1 MIKET
6 EFTIEEI
13 AQGFHL
19 PAFLIRHWIRKGKM
33 NGYLFYGFMEDRVE
47 TEALIKFQKDHP
59 IYQKAVRRL
68 LGQEE
73 LHYLRIS
80 LQKKHRLED
89 DIKLIGC
96 WEGAF
101 DLVEELQGREFMLR
115 EYEKIL
121 ERKYYPHPDL
131 KKVREEL
138 SDLEIAM
145 KKVFELQTG

>member
-1 MIKET
+1 M
-6 EFTIEEI
+6 
-13 AQGFHL
+13 
-19 PAFLIRHWIRKGKM
+19 KM
-33 NGYLFYGFMEDRVE
+33 RE
-47 TEALIKFQKDHP
+47 
-59 IYQKAVRRL
+59 
-68 LGQEE
+68 
-73 LHYLRIS
+73 
-80 LQKKHRLED
+80 KHRLEN